1 MMTKI
6 KLLMLIIFYLII
18 SASSHAAGGIA
29 LGATR
34 IIYPADAKQTAVWIR
49 EGANKQVI
57 SSQVDSLIKISR
69 IWADFFPANTSNQP
83 I

>member
-18 SASSHAAGGIA
+18 SASAHAAGGIA

-34 IIYPADAKQTAVWIR
+34 IIYPLMLNRLRYGLEIAIPMSAFWSIRGLKTAAV
-49 EGANKQVI
+49 
-57 SSQVDSLIKISR
+57 
-69 IWADFFPANTSNQP
+69 
-83 I
+83 

>member
-18 SASSHAAGGIA
+18 SASAHAAGGIA

-49 EGANKQVI
+49 N
-57 SSQVDSLIKISR
+57 SR
-69 IWADFFPANTSNQP
+69 LC
-83 I
+83 